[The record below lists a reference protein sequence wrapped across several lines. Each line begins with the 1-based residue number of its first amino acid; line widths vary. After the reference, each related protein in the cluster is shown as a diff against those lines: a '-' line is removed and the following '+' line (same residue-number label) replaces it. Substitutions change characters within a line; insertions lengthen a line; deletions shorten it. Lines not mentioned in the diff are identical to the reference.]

1 MYGITR
7 LRDQFA
13 MKKGFLYS
21 SRQTTF
27 TDIFTSAHPTDGAGG
42 ITFCAYVTY
51 VHASVRV

>member
-1 MYGITR
+1 MYGITK
-7 LRDQFA
+7 LRDQLA
-13 MKKGFLYS
+13 MKKGLLYS
-21 SRQTTF
+21 GRQTTF